1 VIRVVCVLR
10 FTEVLPVFLICFACT
25 QQHRAC
31 VHEHS
36 VAGHIVNYLPY
47 AILLKP
53 FSVAMTGDGGLGFDS
68 GEGA

>member
-1 VIRVVCVLR
+1 MIRVVCVLR

-36 VAGHIVNYLPY
+36 EAGHIVNYLPY
-47 AILLKP
+47 AVLL
-53 FSVAMTGDGGLGFDS
+53 FSIAVNKESQCVLH
-68 GEGA
+68 

>member
-1 VIRVVCVLR
+1 MIRVVYVLR

-36 VAGHIVNYLPY
+36 EAGHIVNYLPY
-47 AILLKP
+47 AVLL
-53 FSVAMTGDGGLGFDS
+53 FSIAVNKESQCVLH
-68 GEGA
+68 